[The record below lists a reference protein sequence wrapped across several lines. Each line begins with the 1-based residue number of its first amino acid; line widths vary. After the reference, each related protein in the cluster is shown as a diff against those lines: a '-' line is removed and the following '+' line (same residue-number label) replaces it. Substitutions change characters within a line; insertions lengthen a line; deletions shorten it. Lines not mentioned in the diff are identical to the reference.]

1 MSEGTLF
8 KNSTFADW
16 WMDGWMTSHWK
27 DTYLPYSLFSCRK
40 KLVWHSLV
48 DKRLE
53 LLLFLLLCVNS
64 ERIGSLAHF
73 IGTLLIFDAATAAAA
88 YYLDVRRSFP
98 LSCESPFADLSRSTW
113 KMERETGL
121 QNFAWSKR
129 QGMCVI
135 KVVKPNVTSK
145 ALNTGTVPSLI
156 HSNRKK
162 GTEIE
167 HNIEAKLGGLT
178 I

>member
-121 QNFAWSKR
+121 QNFVWSKR

-156 HSNRKK
+156 HSNRKRGQK
-162 GTEIE
+162 
-167 HNIEAKLGGLT
+167 
-178 I
+178 

>member
-1 MSEGTLF
+1 MNG
-8 KNSTFADW
+8 
-16 WMDGWMTSHWK
+16 WMDDISLK
-27 DTYLPYSLFSCRK
+27 RYLPTIFPILLSQETCLAFSCRER
-40 KLVWHSLV
+40 LVWHSLV

-121 QNFAWSKR
+121 QNFVWSKR

>member
-1 MSEGTLF
+1 MNGWMDDISLKRYLPTLF
-8 KNSTFADW
+8 PILLSQETCLA
-16 WMDGWMTSHWK
+16 
-27 DTYLPYSLFSCRK
+27 FSCRER
-40 KLVWHSLV
+40 LVWHSLV
-48 DKRLE
+48 DNRLE
-53 LLLFLLLCVNS
+53 RLLFLLLCVNS

-121 QNFAWSKR
+121 QNFVWSKR

>member
-1 MSEGTLF
+1 MNG
-8 KNSTFADW
+8 
-16 WMDGWMTSHWK
+16 WMDDISLK
-27 DTYLPYSLFSCRK
+27 RYLPKLFPILLSQETCLAFSCRER
-40 KLVWHSLV
+40 LVWHSLV

-121 QNFAWSKR
+121 QNFVWSKR